1 MGKGLR
7 FPLSFL
13 TLWGLMWL
21 NGACF
26 GVRFQ
31 KLLLPHPHPRKWWW
45 RRKQLLWPPG

>member
-45 RRKQLLWPPG
+45 RR